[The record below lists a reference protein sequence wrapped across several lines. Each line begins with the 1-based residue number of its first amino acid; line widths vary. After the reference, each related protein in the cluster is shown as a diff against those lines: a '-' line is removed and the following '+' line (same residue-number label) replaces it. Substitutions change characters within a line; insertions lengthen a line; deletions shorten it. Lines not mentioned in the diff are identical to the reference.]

1 MDKYFGTDGIRGK
14 ANIHP
19 MTPDVMMK
27 LATSAGNYFKIHH
40 PHHRSKVIIGKDTRL
55 SGYMLEPALTSGFIS
70 VGMDVMLLG
79 PLPTPA
85 ISMLVRSLRADLGLM
100 ISASHNP
107 YEDNGVKLFGPDGY
121 KLSDDIEQ
129 IIENGMNASE
139 QVGQA
144 APHDLGRAQRLDDAP
159 GRYIEFVKNTFPKN
173 KNLEGLKIVVD
184 SAHGAA
190 YKVAPI
196 VFWELGAE
204 IISIG
209 DHPDGHNINRACG
222 ATHPQTMCD
231 AVLKHKA
238 HLGISLDGDADRIIM
253 ADEKG
258 RIIDGDQLMALIT
271 ASWHQERLIRGDTI
285 VGTVMSNLGL
295 ERFVEN
301 LGLNFV
307 RAPVGDR
314 YVSEYMKIHDANLGG
329 EQSGHMIL
337 SDYARTGDGLVAG
350 LQVLSVLV
358 SQQKP
363 MSALARVFD
372 PVPQTLRNL
381 KIKKDLSLDNEA
393 IQQAIEQAQAHIGH
407 TGTLLVRKSGT
418 EPLLRLMAQGS
429 DQSKIDLALDSLS
442 QVLEKEGC
450 LDRPS

>member
-1 MDKYFGTDGIRGK
+1 MRKYFGTDGVRGTANK
-14 ANIHP
+14 AP

-27 LATSAGNYFKIHH
+27 LAAAAGNYFKMHH

-55 SGYMLEPALTSGFIS
+55 SGYLLEPALTSGFIS

-85 ISMLVRSLRADLGLM
+85 ISMLVRSLRADLGVM

-107 YEDNGVKLFGPDGY
+107 YEDNGVKLFGPDGC
-121 KLSDDIEQ
+121 KLSDDIER
-129 IIENGMNASE
+129 IIEEGMNAPDHLA
-139 QVGQA
+139 QA
-144 APHDLGRAQRLDDAP
+144 EPHDLGRAQRLDDAP

-173 KNLEGLKIVVD
+173 KNLEGLKIVID

-209 DHPDGHNINRACG
+209 DHPDGLNINKNCG
-222 ATHPQTMCD
+222 ATKPQAMCE
-231 AVLKHKA
+231 AVVKHGA

-258 RIIDGDQLMALIT
+258 NIIDGDQLMALISG
-271 ASWHQERLIRGDTI
+271 SWQRDGALRGNTV

-295 ERFVEN
+295 ERYIES
-301 LGLNFV
+301 LGLQFV

-314 YVSEYMKIHDANLGG
+314 YVSEYMKMHDSNLGG
-329 EQSGHMIL
+329 EQSGHIIL
-337 SDYARTGDGLVAG
+337 SDFARTGDGLVAG

-358 SQQKP
+358 SEQKP
-363 MSALARVFD
+363 MSEVARVFE

-381 KIKKDLSLDNEA
+381 RIKQGLSLDSAA
-393 IQQAIEQAQAHIGH
+393 IQQAIETAQSYIGDS
-407 TGTLLVRKSGT
+407 GSLLVRKSGT

-429 DQSKIDLALDSLS
+429 DQNKIDLALNSLS
-442 QVLEKEGC
+442 DVLEKEGC
-450 LDRPS
+450 LERKS

>member
-1 MDKYFGTDGIRGK
+1 MRKYFGTDGVRGTANK
-14 ANIHP
+14 AP

-27 LATSAGNYFKIHH
+27 LAAAAGSYFKMYH

-55 SGYMLEPALTSGFIS
+55 SGYLLEPALTSGFIS
-70 VGMDVMLLG
+70 VGMDVKLLG

-85 ISMLVRSLRADLGLM
+85 ISMLVRSLRADLGVM

-121 KLSDDIEQ
+121 KLSDDIER
-129 IIENGMNASE
+129 IIEEGINAPFNIP
-139 QVGQA
+139 QA
-144 APHDLGRAQRLDDAP
+144 SPHELGRAQRLDDAP
-159 GRYIEFVKNTFPKN
+159 GRYIEFVKNTFPKM
-173 KNLEGLKIVVD
+173 KNLEGLKIVID

-190 YKVAPI
+190 YKVAPL

-204 IISIG
+204 IIAIG
-209 DHPDGHNINRACG
+209 DQPDGLNINKDCG
-222 ATHPQTMCD
+222 ATKPQAMCE
-231 AVLKHKA
+231 AVVKHKA

-253 ADEKG
+253 ADEEG
-258 RIIDGDQLMALIT
+258 HIIDGDQLMALIT
-271 ASWHQERLIRGDTI
+271 GSWHRDGLLKGQSV

-295 ERFVEN
+295 ENYIEG

-329 EQSGHMIL
+329 EQSGHIIL

-358 SQQKP
+358 GQNKP
-363 MSALARVFD
+363 MSEIARVFN
-372 PVPQTLRNL
+372 PVPQILRNL
-381 KIKKDLSLDNEA
+381 KVKEGLSLDSEIIQEA
-393 IQQAIEQAQAHIGH
+393 IEKARNYIGS
-407 TGTLLVRKSGT
+407 TGNLLVRKSGT
-418 EPLLRLMAQGS
+418 EPLLRLMAQGT
-429 DQSKIDLALDSLS
+429 DQSKIDSALNVLAE
-442 QVLEKEGC
+442 VLEKEGC
-450 LDRPS
+450 LDHHS